1 VWNDSDKEQM
11 QREAAAAGEHDVAP
25 DDEVAS
31 ADEAAAD
38 EGAADEAAAD
48 EAAADEAAAEDTAA
62 DDAAADAAVA
72 DETADQPA
80 PPVDAESLFLD
91 LPDEPAATDPEAAAP
106 GADAADTAAD
116 APDETDLLAAHPDLV
131 PDPETGVSEAELLDA
146 VPLELSAEEL
156 AEIERKSRMQWFVI
170 HANTGHENKVKRDID
185 MAIKSGHMEEYFGE
199 VLVPT
204 QEVTEMKNGK
214 RSTVKRK
221 FFPSY
226 ILVEMIMNKKTHHFI
241 NSIPGVTRFIG
252 GTPLKP
258 EPITKDEADR
268 ILGRI
273 SGPEEGKETL
283 EIPYEIGDS
292 VQVMD
297 GPFTEWIGVINE
309 INHDKGKL
317 KVMISI
323 FGSETPVELDFLQ
336 VKPV

>member
-1 VWNDSDKEQM
+1 MFES
-11 QREAAAAGEHDVAP
+11 
-25 DDEVAS
+25 DDEPR
-31 ADEAAAD
+31 EH
-38 EGAADEAAAD
+38 
-48 EAAADEAAAEDTAA
+48 EDR
-62 DDAAADAAVA
+62 DDGG
-72 DETADQPA
+72 
-80 PPVDAESLFLD
+80 ESLFFD
-91 LPDEPAATDPEAAAP
+91 LPDEVPAEPGEQDGNPDADPAESAEPGAEGAP
-106 GADAADTAAD
+106 PAGADAQPVRPERTTADHQAHD
-116 APDETDLLAAHPDLV
+116 AQNAQNV
-131 PDPETGVSEAELLDA
+131 QMGQM
-146 VPLELSAEEL
+146 
-156 AEIERKSRMQWFVI
+156 KWYVI
-170 HANTGHENKVKRDID
+170 HANTGHENKVKRNIE
-185 MAIKSGHMEEYFGE
+185 MAVKSNHMEDYFGE
-199 VLVPT
+199 VLVAT

-226 ILVEMIMNKKTHHFI
+226 ILVEMIMDKETHHFI

-258 EPITKDEADR
+258 QPITREEVDR

-273 SGPEEGKETL
+273 SAPEDAGETL
-283 EIPYEIGDS
+283 VIPYEVGDS

>member
-1 VWNDSDKEQM
+1 MFDNDGKNDERR
-11 QREAAAAGEHDVAP
+11 REENGPENGE
-25 DDEVAS
+25 
-31 ADEAAAD
+31 
-38 EGAADEAAAD
+38 
-48 EAAADEAAAEDTAA
+48 
-62 DDAAADAAVA
+62 AADAGAAAPAEA
-72 DETADQPA
+72 DAGDT
-80 PPVDAESLFLD
+80 ESLFFD
-91 LPDEPAATDPEAAAP
+91 LPEDVAEAPEEAAVEEAP
-106 GADAADTAAD
+106 AVPADAGAGEGD
-116 APDETDLLAAHPDLV
+116 
-131 PDPETGVSEAELLDA
+131 LLDA
-146 VPLELSAEEL
+146 VPLELSEEEKQ
-156 AEIERKSRMQWFVI
+156 EIERRGRMRWFVI
-170 HANTGHENKVKRDID
+170 HANTGHENKVKRNIE
-185 MAIKSGHMEEYFGE
+185 MAIKSNHMEDMFGE
-199 VLVPT
+199 VLVAT

-226 ILVEMIMNKKTHHFI
+226 ILVEMIMDKETHHFI

-258 EPITKDEADR
+258 EPISREEVDR

-273 SGPEEGKETL
+273 SAPEEARETL
-283 EIPYEIGDS
+283 EIPYQVGDS

-297 GPFTEWIGVINE
+297 GPFTEWVGVINE

>member
-1 VWNDSDKEQM
+1 MTNEDPKPVDPES
-11 QREAAAAGEHDVAP
+11 
-25 DDEVAS
+25 AS
-31 ADEAAAD
+31 ASE
-38 EGAADEAAAD
+38 EGGAET
-48 EAAADEAAAEDTAA
+48 AAE
-62 DDAAADAAVA
+62 
-72 DETADQPA
+72 
-80 PPVDAESLFLD
+80 SGGRKSN
-91 LPDEPAATDPEAAAP
+91 AP
-106 GADAADTAAD
+106 G
-116 APDETDLLAAHPDLV
+116 
-131 PDPETGVSEAELLDA
+131 
-146 VPLELSAEEL
+146 
-156 AEIERKSRMQWFVI
+156 MQWYVI
-170 HANTGHENKVKRDID
+170 QAMTGHENKVKRNIE
-185 MAIKSGHMEEYFGE
+185 MAIKSNHMEDMFGE
-199 VLVPT
+199 VLVAT

-226 ILVEMIMNKKTHHFI
+226 ILVEMVMNKETHHFI

-258 EPITKDEADR
+258 EPISRDEVDR

-273 SGPEEGKETL
+273 SAPEEARETL
-283 EIPYEIGDS
+283 EIPYQVGDS

-297 GPFTEWIGVINE
+297 GPFTEWVGVINE

>member
-1 VWNDSDKEQM
+1 MFDADEKRQGDEEAQAKELKADVAAEGEADESADSLFFDLPEEEFADAGAVEE
-11 QREAAAAGEHDVAP
+11 EAAEA
-25 DDEVAS
+25 
-31 ADEAAAD
+31 EAAPVT
-38 EGAADEAAAD
+38 E
-48 EAAADEAAAEDTAA
+48 ED
-62 DDAAADAAVA
+62 
-72 DETADQPA
+72 
-80 PPVDAESLFLD
+80 
-91 LPDEPAATDPEAAAP
+91 
-106 GADAADTAAD
+106 
-116 APDETDLLAAHPDLV
+116 
-131 PDPETGVSEAELLDA
+131 ELLSA
-146 VPLELSAEEL
+146 LEIELSPEEQ
-156 AEIERKSRMQWFVI
+156 AEIERRGRMKWFVV
-170 HANTGHENKVKRDID
+170 HANTGHENKVKRNIE
-185 MAIKSGHMEEYFGE
+185 MAIKSQHMEESFGE
-199 VLVPT
+199 VLVAT

-226 ILVEMIMNKKTHHFI
+226 ILVEMIMNKETQHFI
-241 NSIPGVTRFIG
+241 NGIPGVTRFVG

-258 EPITKDEADR
+258 EPITRDEVDR

-273 SGPEEGKETL
+273 SEPDEARATL
-283 EIPYEIGDS
+283 EIPYDVGDS